1 MVKIDQAAA
10 SSGSWDLRQSSRVAA
25 QLGLRVVLGLALGV
39 EVGLAGPALAQGDA
53 AAGKTVFANQCASC
67 HTTVPGKNGFGPSL
81 AGVIDRKSGTLA
93 GFRYSP
99 AMAQAGLTWDQKT
112 LDEFLT
118 SSTKKV
124 PGSSMPVALA
134 NADDRSNVIAYLET
148 LGHASAAEAKAPA
161 THAELMTQ
169 GPTQDELLH
178 AAQDTA
184 NWLYASK
191 DYAGTRFVDLH
202 QITPANARQ
211 LRAACIFRSTTT
223 GATQSNLL
231 VYRGVM
237 YLTIDNAIVAI
248 DAATCR
254 EKWTYIWA
262 AVLSPANRG
271 VALKDGRA
279 VRGTADGYLIAVDMA
294 KGTLLWSQKIADP
307 STSQY
312 LSMPPLIYD
321 DLVIYGPAGADWGAR
336 QQWPTPLVAGVTVTS
351 GGMLFTGDLDDN
363 FLAIDASNGKTLYR
377 FNTGGSIGGGVI
389 SYSVDGKQYVATT
402 SGVVSGFFGG
412 SGPSA
417 VMVFALP

>member
-1 MVKIDQAAA
+1 VPADQINEENGMVKIDQAAA
-10 SSGSWDLRQSSRVAA
+10 SSGSRDLRQSSRVAA
-25 QLGLRVVLGLALGV
+25 QLGLRVVLGLAPGV

-53 AAGKTVFANQCASC
+53 AAGRTVFANQCASC

-124 PGSSMPVALA
+124 PGTSMPVALA

-191 DYAGTRFVDLH
+191 D
-202 QITPANARQ
+202 
-211 LRAACIFRSTTT
+211 
-223 GATQSNLL
+223 
-231 VYRGVM
+231 
-237 YLTIDNAIVAI
+237 
-248 DAATCR
+248 
-254 EKWTYIWA
+254 
-262 AVLSPANRG
+262 
-271 VALKDGRA
+271 
-279 VRGTADGYLIAVDMA
+279 
-294 KGTLLWSQKIADP
+294 
-307 STSQY
+307 
-312 LSMPPLIYD
+312 
-321 DLVIYGPAGADWGAR
+321 
-336 QQWPTPLVAGVTVTS
+336 
-351 GGMLFTGDLDDN
+351 
-363 FLAIDASNGKTLYR
+363 
-377 FNTGGSIGGGVI
+377 
-389 SYSVDGKQYVATT
+389 
-402 SGVVSGFFGG
+402 
-412 SGPSA
+412 
-417 VMVFALP
+417 